1 MAGGHDQL
9 WKDLIRE
16 FPADF
21 VRLAGPDLAAR
32 LAGTIEF
39 QPAEAHTGAPRGKE
53 RRLDL
58 IAWVENRNGERAL
71 LHVEIELNFRTAT
84 AARLLAYNRVLALR
98 FGLPVQ
104 TFVLYL
110 HGGPPGAQV
119 VEHLEEALGFEG
131 NRFRYRSL
139 GLSRSRAEDFLAHP
153 EPLAW
158 VCAALARPE
167 GRDRHA
173 LRRKCLS
180 KIAAAKRLDD
190 ASRYRLFNGVATYL
204 ELDGGAAAE
213 YATLR
218 AAETGPEA
226 KMRPITWE
234 EKVEARG
241 VELGLE
247 RGLERGL
254 ARGLERGQEKG
265 TREVLIRLLR
275 RRFPP
280 LPGRAVERVQAIT
293 STEEL
298 GSLAERL
305 LTAGSLEELGL
316 A

>member
-9 WKDLIRE
+9 WKDLIQA

-32 LAGTIEF
+32 LVLDAIEF
-39 QPAEAHTGAPRGKE
+39 RPAEAPAGAPRSRE

-58 IAWVENRNGERAL
+58 IAWVKSNEEERAL
-71 LHVEIELNFRTAT
+71 LHVEIELKFLVAT
-84 AARLLAYNRVLALR
+84 AARLLAYNRLLALR

-104 TFVLYL
+104 TIALYL
-110 HGGPPGAQV
+110 HGGPAGAQV
-119 VEHLEEALGFEG
+119 VEHSEESLGFEG

-139 GLSRSRAEDFLAHP
+139 GLSRARAEDFLARP

-158 VCAALARPE
+158 VCAALARPP
-167 GRDRHA
+167 GRDRRA
-173 LRRKCLS
+173 LRRMCLS
-180 KIAAAKRLDD
+180 KIAAAEGLDD
-190 ASRYRLFNGVATYL
+190 ESRFRLFNGVATYL

-213 YATLR
+213 YAVLR
-218 AAETGPEA
+218 AAQTGPEA

-234 EKVEARG
+234 EKMVARG
-241 VELGLE
+241 MEL
-247 RGLERGL
+247 GLERGL
-254 ARGLERGQEKG
+254 ARGQEKG
-265 TREVLIRLLR
+265 MREVLLLQLK
-275 RRFPP
+275 RRFPS
-280 LPGRAVERVQAIT
+280 LTGRAVQRVQAIT

-305 LTAGSLEELGL
+305 LTARSLEELGL

>member
-9 WKDLIRE
+9 WKDLIQT

-21 VRLAGPDLAAR
+21 VRLAGPDLAPR
-32 LAGTIEF
+32 LRLDEIEF
-39 QPAEAHTGAPRGKE
+39 RPAEAPSDAPRSKE

-58 IAWVENRNGERAL
+58 IAWVQSQEGEKAL
-71 LHVEIELNFRTAT
+71 LHVEIELKFRTAM
-84 AARLLAYNRVLALR
+84 AKRLLAYNRLLALR

-104 TFVLYL
+104 TIALYL
-110 HGGPPGAQV
+110 RGGPPGGQV
-119 VEHLEEALGFEG
+119 VEHLEESLGFEG
-131 NRFRYRSL
+131 TRFRYRSL
-139 GLSRSRAEDFLAHP
+139 GLSQARAEDFLARP

-158 VCAALARPE
+158 VCAALARAP
-167 GRDRHA
+167 GRNRQV

-180 KIAAAKRLDD
+180 KIAAAKGLDEM
-190 ASRYRLFNGVATYL
+190 SRFRLFNGVATYL

-213 YATLR
+213 YAALR

-241 VELGLE
+241 VELGL
-247 RGLERGL
+247 
-254 ARGLERGQEKG
+254 ARGLEA
-265 TREVLIRLLR
+265 THEVLLRQIRT
-275 RRFPP
+275 RFAT
-280 LPGRAVERVQAIT
+280 LPGQAVERIRAIT

-305 LTAGSLEELGL
+305 LTARSLEELGL

>member
-9 WKDLIRE
+9 WKDLIQA

-32 LAGTIEF
+32 IRLDEIEF
-39 QPAEAHTGAPRGKE
+39 RPAEAPSDAPRSSE

-58 IAWVENRNGERAL
+58 IAWAESNEDEKAL
-71 LHVEIELNFRTAT
+71 LHVEIELQFRTVMP
-84 AARLLAYNRVLALR
+84 ARLLAYNRLLALR

-104 TFVLYL
+104 TIALYL

-119 VEHLEEALGFEG
+119 VEHLEESWGFEG
-131 NRFRYRSL
+131 TRFRYRSL
-139 GLSRSRAEDFLAHP
+139 GLSRARAEDFLARP

-158 VCAALARPE
+158 VCAALARPPSRNR
-167 GRDRHA
+167 RD

-180 KIAAAKRLDD
+180 RIAAAQGLDD
-190 ASRYRLFNGVATYL
+190 MSRFRLFNGVATYL

-213 YATLR
+213 YAALR
-218 AAETGPEA
+218 AAEIGPEA

-241 VELGLE
+241 VELGL
-247 RGLERGL
+247 
-254 ARGLERGQEKG
+254 ARGLEA
-265 TREVLIRLLR
+265 THEVLLRQIRT
-275 RRFPP
+275 RFAT
-280 LPGRAVERVQAIT
+280 LPGQAIKRIRAIT

-305 LTAGSLEELGL
+305 LTARSLEELGL

>member
-9 WKDLIRE
+9 WKDLIQA

-32 LAGTIEF
+32 LLGRIEF
-39 QPAEAHTGAPRGKE
+39 EPAEAHSGAQRGKE

-58 IAWVENRNGERAL
+58 IAWVKSREGERAL
-71 LHVEIELNFRTAT
+71 LHVEIELQFRTAT

-104 TFVLYL
+104 TIALYL
-110 HGGPPGAQV
+110 HGGPAGAQV
-119 VEHLEEALGFEG
+119 VEHLEESLGFEG

-139 GLSRSRAEDFLAHP
+139 GLSRAKAADFLSRP

-158 VCAALARPE
+158 VCAALARPPLE
-167 GRDRHA
+167 DRHA
-173 LRRKCLS
+173 LRRQCLL
-180 KIAAAKRLDD
+180 KIATAKGLDD
-190 ASRYRLFNGVATYL
+190 ESRFRLFNGVATYL

-213 YATLR
+213 YAELR
-218 AAETGPEA
+218 AAEIGPEA
-226 KMRPITWE
+226 RMRPITWE

-241 VELGLE
+241 IELGLE
-247 RGLERGL
+247 RGQERGM
-254 ARGLERGQEKG
+254 
-265 TREVLIRLLR
+265 REVLLLQLKQ
-275 RRFPP
+275 RFPY
-280 LPGRAVERVQAIT
+280 LSGTSVQRVQAIT

-298 GSLAERL
+298 GSLAKRL
-305 LTAGSLEELGL
+305 LTARSLEELGL

>member
-9 WKDLIRE
+9 WKDLIQA

-32 LAGTIEF
+32 LALDAIEF
-39 QPAEAHTGAPRGKE
+39 RPAEVPTGTPPGKE

-58 IAWVENRNGERAL
+58 IAWIESREGERAL
-71 LHVEIELNFRTAT
+71 LHVEIELKFVTAT
-84 AARLLAYNRVLALR
+84 AARLLAYNRLLALR

-104 TFVLYL
+104 TIALYL
-110 HGGPPGAQV
+110 HGGPAGAQV
-119 VEHLEEALGFEG
+119 VEHSEESLGFEG
-131 NRFRYRSL
+131 TRFRYRSL
-139 GLSRSRAEDFLAHP
+139 GLSRVRAEDLLARP

-158 VCAALARPE
+158 VCAALARPPL
-167 GRDRHA
+167 RDRRT
-173 LRRKCLS
+173 LRRECLS
-180 KIAAAKRLDD
+180 KIAAARWLDD
-190 ASRYRLFNGVATYL
+190 ESRFRLFNGVATYL

-218 AAETGPEA
+218 AAEIGPEA

-241 VELGLE
+241 L
-247 RGLERGL
+247 
-254 ARGLERGQEKG
+254 EKG
-265 TREVLIRLLR
+265 MHVVLLR
-275 RRFPP
+275 QLERRFPA
-280 LPGRAVERVQAIT
+280 LSGRAIARVQAIS

-305 LTAGSLEELGL
+305 LTARSLEELGL

>member
-9 WKDLIRE
+9 WKDLIQA

-21 VRLAGPDLAAR
+21 VRLAGPDLSAQVGA
-32 LAGTIEF
+32 IEF
-39 QPAEAHTGAPRGKE
+39 QPAEAHSGALRGSQ

-58 IAWVENRNGERAL
+58 IARVKSRDGVQVL
-71 LHVEIELNFRTAT
+71 LHVEIELQFRTAT
-84 AARLLAYNRVLALR
+84 AARLLEYNRLLALR
-98 FGLPVQ
+98 FALPVQ

-119 VEHLEEALGFEG
+119 VEHSEEALGFEG
-131 NRFRYRSL
+131 TRFRYRSL
-139 GLSRSRAEDFLAHP
+139 GLSQARAEDFLARP

-158 VCAALARPE
+158 VFAALARTPR
-167 GRDRHA
+167 RDRRA

-180 KIAAAKRLDD
+180 RIAAATGLDD
-190 ASRYRLFNGVATYL
+190 RARFRLFNGVATYL
-204 ELDGGAAAE
+204 ELDGGAALE
-213 YATLR
+213 YAKLR

-241 VELGLE
+241 VELGLAS
-247 RGLERGL
+247 GLASGL
-254 ARGLERGQEKG
+254 ARGQENG
-265 TREVLIRLLR
+265 MREVLLLQLK
-275 RRFPP
+275 RRFPS
-280 LPGRAVERVQAIT
+280 LSGRAIRRVQAIT

>member
-9 WKDLIRE
+9 WKDLIQA

-32 LAGTIEF
+32 LVLDAIEF
-39 QPAEAHTGAPRGKE
+39 RPVEAPSGALRGKE

-58 IAWVENRNGERAL
+58 IAWVESKEGERAL
-71 LHVEIELNFRTAT
+71 LHVEIELKFLTAT
-84 AARLLAYNRVLALR
+84 AARLLAYNRLLALR

-110 HGGPPGAQV
+110 HGGPAGAQV
-119 VEHLEEALGFEG
+119 VEHSEESLGFEG

-139 GLSRSRAEDFLAHP
+139 GLSRARAENFLARP

-158 VCAALARPE
+158 VCAALARPPL
-167 GRDRHA
+167 RDRRE

-180 KIAAAKRLDD
+180 KIAAAKGLDD
-190 ASRYRLFNGVATYL
+190 ESRFRLFNGVATYL

-213 YATLR
+213 YAALR
-218 AAETGPEA
+218 AAEIGPEA
-226 KMRPITWE
+226 RMRPITWE
-234 EKVEARG
+234 EKMVARG
-241 VELGLE
+241 VEV
-247 RGLERGL
+247 GL
-254 ARGLERGQEKG
+254 ARGLEA
-265 TREVLIRLLR
+265 THEVLLRQIRT
-275 RRFPP
+275 RFAN
-280 LPGRAVERVQAIT
+280 LPGQAIERIRAIS

-305 LTAGSLEELGL
+305 LTARSLEELGL

>member
-9 WKDLIRE
+9 WKDLIQA

-21 VRLAGPDLAAR
+21 VRLAGPDLATQIGA
-32 LAGTIEF
+32 IEF
-39 QPAEAHTGAPRGKE
+39 QPAEAHSGVLRGSQ

-58 IAWVENRNGERAL
+58 IARVNSKAGGQVL
-71 LHVEIELNFRTAT
+71 LHVEIELNFRTET
-84 AARLLAYNRVLALR
+84 AARLLEYNRLLALR
-98 FGLPVQ
+98 FAMPVQ

-119 VEHLEEALGFEG
+119 VEHSEEALGFEG
-131 NRFRYRSL
+131 TRFRYRSL
-139 GLSRSRAEDFLAHP
+139 GLSQTRAEDLLLRP

-158 VCAALARPE
+158 VCAALAKPPR
-167 GRDRHA
+167 GDRRA
-173 LRRKCLS
+173 LRRNCLS
-180 KIAAAKRLDD
+180 RIAAATGLDE
-190 ASRYRLFNGVATYL
+190 RERFRLFNGVATYL
-204 ELDGGAAAE
+204 ELDGGSAVE
-213 YATLR
+213 YAKLR
-218 AAETGPEA
+218 AAEAGPEA

-241 VELGLE
+241 VELGLVS
-247 RGLERGL
+247 GL
-254 ARGLERGQEKG
+254 AKGQENG
-265 TREVLIRLLR
+265 MREVLLLQLK

-280 LPGRAVERVQAIT
+280 LSGRAIRRVQAIT

>member
-9 WKDLIRE
+9 WKDLIQA

-21 VRLAGPDLAAR
+21 VRLAGPDLARR
-32 LAGTIEF
+32 LVLGAIEF
-39 QPAEAHTGAPRGKE
+39 RPVEAPSGALRGKE

-58 IAWVENRNGERAL
+58 IAWVKSAGGERAL
-71 LHVEIELNFRTAT
+71 LHVEIELQFRTAT

-110 HGGPPGAQV
+110 HGGPAGAQV
-119 VEHLEEALGFEG
+119 VEHSEESLGFEG

-139 GLSRSRAEDFLAHP
+139 GLSRVPAEDFLARS

-158 VCAALARPE
+158 VCAALAWPP
-167 GRDRHA
+167 GRDRRA

-180 KIAAAKRLDD
+180 KIAAARGLDH

-204 ELDGGAAAE
+204 ELDGDAAAE
-213 YATLR
+213 YAALR
-218 AAETGPEA
+218 AAVTGPEE

-241 VELGLE
+241 VE
-247 RGLERGL
+247 
-254 ARGLERGQEKG
+254 KG
-265 TREVLIRLLR
+265 MHVLLLR
-275 RRFPP
+275 QLKQRFPAIP
-280 LPGRAVERVQAIT
+280 NWAVKRVQAMT

>member
-9 WKDLIRE
+9 WKDLIQA

-21 VRLAGPDLAAR
+21 VRLADPDLAAR
-32 LAGTIEF
+32 LARDAIEF
-39 QPAEAHTGAPRGKE
+39 RPVEAPSGALRGKE

-58 IAWVENRNGERAL
+58 IAWVESKGSERAL
-71 LHVEIELNFRTAT
+71 LHVEIELRFRTVT
-84 AARLLAYNRVLALR
+84 AERLLAYNRVLALH
-98 FGLPVQ
+98 FDLPVQ

-110 HGGPPGAQV
+110 HGGPAGAQV
-119 VEHLEEALGFEG
+119 VDHLEESLGFTG
-131 NRFRYRSL
+131 TRFRYRSL
-139 GLSRSRAEDFLAHP
+139 GLSRTRAEDLLTRP

-158 VCAALARPE
+158 VCAALARPPF
-167 GRDRHA
+167 RDRRA

-180 KIAAAKRLDD
+180 KIAAAKGLDD
-190 ASRYRLFNGVATYL
+190 ESRFRLFNGVATYL

-213 YATLR
+213 YAELR
-218 AAETGPEA
+218 AAEIGPEA

-241 VELGLE
+241 LEQGLAQ
-247 RGLERGL
+247 GL
-254 ARGLERGQEKG
+254 ARGLEA
-265 TREVLIRLLR
+265 THEVLLRLLR
-275 RRFPP
+275 RRFPA
-280 LPGRAVERVQAIT
+280 LPGKAVQRVQAIT

-305 LTAGSLEELGL
+305 LTARSLEELGL